1 MGACCSCH
9 TGGRFEYPVEGED
22 EEREVEHED
31 IVLRGHAGA
40 RVRLQGS
47 SKYVSMFT
55 QQGKKGAN
63 QDAMTVWE
71 VIHENNHLLLPFNI
85 YFCIRLLFSLF
96 LLGNVQY

>member
-9 TGGRFEYPVEGED
+9 TGGRFEYPVEEED

-31 IVLRGHAGA
+31 IILRGHAGA
-40 RVRLQGS
+40 RVRHQGS
-47 SKYVSMFT
+47 SKYVSMYT
-55 QQGKKGAN
+55 QQGKKGTN

-71 VIHENNHLLLPFNI
+71 VNNENNHLFLPFHL
-85 YFCIRLLFSLF
+85 CIVLFFSLF